1 VTATDPDD
9 TVVDLAITNVAPAPA
24 SGTIS
29 RTSLTPATTTGGTAS
44 ADITADAAL
53 AAGTYAVTVT
63 STDTDGTTAT
73 CSLTVQ
79 VTAVLTVGEVQGQT
93 LDTEN
98 GKADRSPLAPASGNG
113 SSSTLYDV
121 RGVITQKTIARTAA
135 GANQYGFFLQS
146 RLGATDGDPLTSDGV
161 FVFMGSFTSL
171 IGGYVPTVGDEV
183 VLRAR
188 VSEFFFFT
196 ELSSAS
202 LVTQLAT
209 GLDVNTEVEV
219 ANAIPPVNLA
229 DANRYWERHEGA
241 RMRVRAGSG
250 VTSGRDVFASTADA
264 EVWAIDVDDP
274 LLDRADVYARRVYRD
289 AHPLDNNPTP
299 LFDDGNGNRILM
311 GSLGLKAAAN
321 DNTVML
327 PPARVLDTVTND
339 AVGGVYLSFD
349 KYGVQ
354 VESVSFTPGP
364 DPSLNSPPA
373 TVNRNEEFA
382 VATFNVENLYDY
394 RDDPFD
400 GCDFVGNSGC
410 PGVSPPF
417 DYVPASAEA
426 YQTRVAQEAG
436 VIVGTMKTPDI
447 IMIQEAEDQD
457 ICSVVAGALSCGDV
471 NNADGKPDTV
481 QELALAVAAAGG
493 PVYDAAFDRNGA
505 DARGIIA
512 AFLFRT
518 DRVTLAPAGSGVLS
532 ADPGVVYRSPG
543 LAYNSD
549 VSNPKSLN
557 AVLPSDVDTS
567 TGVDGSNVYTRA
579 PQVAKFYVA
588 ASPGSPEALTLWAIS
603 NHFSSTPDARVGQ
616 RTEQANYGA
625 AIINAI
631 SAGDPNARI
640 VYGGDLN
647 VYPRPDDPIA
657 MSDADTPSDQL
668 GALYDD
674 AGMHDLWENLAAEAP
689 SAAYSYTFQGQAQ
702 TLDHLFV
709 NNNLYGDLVQ
719 MRAAH
724 VDAGWPADFPDD
736 GPRGVSDH
744 DPQVA
749 RFHSKATLTVN
760 DVSVVEGGPGT
771 TTPAVFTATL
781 SRPLSQNAVI
791 CAATIGLTA
800 VDGADYKGLAQCQTL
815 VAGTT
820 TITYTV
826 QVKGDNR
833 READETFALLV
844 LAVPFVRLVDPVA
857 IGTIVNDD

>member
-1 VTATDPDD
+1 
-9 TVVDLAITNVAPAPA
+9 
-24 SGTIS
+24 
-29 RTSLTPATTTGGTAS
+29 
-44 ADITADAAL
+44 
-53 AAGTYAVTVT
+53 
-63 STDTDGTTAT
+63 
-73 CSLTVQ
+73 
-79 VTAVLTVGEVQGQT
+79 
-93 LDTEN
+93 
-98 GKADRSPLAPASGNG
+98 
-113 SSSTLYDV
+113 
-121 RGVITQKTIARTAA
+121 
-135 GANQYGFFLQS
+135 
-146 RLGATDGDPLTSDGV
+146 
-161 FVFMGSFTSL
+161 MGSFTSL

-447 IMIQEAEDQD
+447 ILIQEAEDQD
-457 ICSVVAGALSCGDV
+457 ICSVVA
-471 NNADGKPDTV
+471 
-481 QELALAVAAAGG
+481 
-493 PVYDAAFDRNGA
+493 
-505 DARGIIA
+505 AR
-512 AFLFRT
+512 
-518 DRVTLAPAGSGVLS
+518 
-532 ADPGVVYRSPG
+532 
-543 LAYNSD
+543 
-549 VSNPKSLN
+549 
-557 AVLPSDVDTS
+557 
-567 TGVDGSNVYTRA
+567 
-579 PQVAKFYVA
+579 
-588 ASPGSPEALTLWAIS
+588 
-603 NHFSSTPDARVGQ
+603 
-616 RTEQANYGA
+616 
-625 AIINAI
+625 
-631 SAGDPNARI
+631 
-640 VYGGDLN
+640 
-647 VYPRPDDPIA
+647 
-657 MSDADTPSDQL
+657 
-668 GALYDD
+668 
-674 AGMHDLWENLAAEAP
+674 
-689 SAAYSYTFQGQAQ
+689 
-702 TLDHLFV
+702 
-709 NNNLYGDLVQ
+709 
-719 MRAAH
+719 
-724 VDAGWPADFPDD
+724 
-736 GPRGVSDH
+736 
-744 DPQVA
+744 
-749 RFHSKATLTVN
+749 
-760 DVSVVEGGPGT
+760 
-771 TTPAVFTATL
+771 
-781 SRPLSQNAVI
+781 
-791 CAATIGLTA
+791 
-800 VDGADYKGLAQCQTL
+800 
-815 VAGTT
+815 
-820 TITYTV
+820 
-826 QVKGDNR
+826 
-833 READETFALLV
+833 
-844 LAVPFVRLVDPVA
+844 
-857 IGTIVNDD
+857 

>member
-1 VTATDPDD
+1 
-9 TVVDLAITNVAPAPA
+9 
-24 SGTIS
+24 
-29 RTSLTPATTTGGTAS
+29 
-44 ADITADAAL
+44 
-53 AAGTYAVTVT
+53 
-63 STDTDGTTAT
+63 
-73 CSLTVQ
+73 
-79 VTAVLTVGEVQGQT
+79 
-93 LDTEN
+93 
-98 GKADRSPLAPASGNG
+98 
-113 SSSTLYDV
+113 
-121 RGVITQKTIARTAA
+121 
-135 GANQYGFFLQS
+135 
-146 RLGATDGDPLTSDGV
+146 
-161 FVFMGSFTSL
+161 
-171 IGGYVPTVGDEV
+171 
-183 VLRAR
+183 
-188 VSEFFFFT
+188 
-196 ELSSAS
+196 
-202 LVTQLAT
+202 
-209 GLDVNTEVEV
+209 
-219 ANAIPPVNLA
+219 
-229 DANRYWERHEGA
+229 
-241 RMRVRAGSG
+241 
-250 VTSGRDVFASTADA
+250 
-264 EVWAIDVDDP
+264 
-274 LLDRADVYARRVYRD
+274 
-289 AHPLDNNPTP
+289 
-299 LFDDGNGNRILM
+299 
-311 GSLGLKAAAN
+311 
-321 DNTVML
+321 
-327 PPARVLDTVTND
+327 
-339 AVGGVYLSFD
+339 
-349 KYGVQ
+349 
-354 VESVSFTPGP
+354 
-364 DPSLNSPPA
+364 
-373 TVNRNEEFA
+373 
-382 VATFNVENLYDY
+382 
-394 RDDPFD
+394 
-400 GCDFVGNSGC
+400 
-410 PGVSPPF
+410 
-417 DYVPASAEA
+417 
-426 YQTRVAQEAG
+426 
-436 VIVGTMKTPDI
+436 
-447 IMIQEAEDQD
+447 
-457 ICSVVAGALSCGDV
+457 
-471 NNADGKPDTV
+471 
-481 QELALAVAAAGG
+481 
-493 PVYDAAFDRNGA
+493 
-505 DARGIIA
+505 
-512 AFLFRT
+512 
-518 DRVTLAPAGSGVLS
+518 
-532 ADPGVVYRSPG
+532 
-543 LAYNSD
+543 
-549 VSNPKSLN
+549 
-557 AVLPSDVDTS
+557 
-567 TGVDGSNVYTRA
+567 VYTRA

-844 LAVPFVRLVDPVA
+844 LAVPFVRLADPVA